1 MKINAI
7 RLNNLNSLRG
17 LVEIRFDQPPF
28 TQYGLFAITGDTGA
42 GKTTLLDAMT
52 LALFGLTARRHEQEV
67 MSNGTNEALAEVEFS
82 AGDGQRYLA
91 RWTQKRTNRKD
102 NPLKKD
108 RLLAIWA
115 DNEWKTI
122 DSGSKVDSSGTRK
135 GEVERVLG
143 LNYEQFKR
151 TVLLAQNEFSAF
163 LHADDNSRS
172 AVLERVTDTEIYTRL
187 SKAAFE
193 RAKTERQ
200 TLTDLEKQR
209 ESLQLLDHE
218 ALEALQNELNDT
230 QKAAQEAN
238 SALQQLQANATWL
251 RQLAQLEARRIDLE
265 AQQQVL
271 NTDSKAF
278 ETNSL
283 RLAAHRRTVPL
294 LSKIALLAATTAA
307 LQNIEAEK
315 QRVATQLETTAAERD
330 QRQQQADTATTA
342 ATEAENEAK
351 NKALVLEQAA
361 RLDEKIGAQQQAL
374 DVNTTRRNALQQQ
387 MTTTATQLAICQ
399 NRLQTANTAFEA
411 ADTWLTANAVAATLT
426 EDLPLAENL
435 RDQLRDLFLQQ
446 KNIENQTTALQ
457 NQAENAQ
464 KAATAAAQQVST
476 AETDYTQQHQS
487 LLDLLEKN
495 ELPANFEAAEA
506 ALDNRVEH
514 HRAATENLKD
524 FTRQYR
530 EYREVLAELAEMREA
545 QSNIVQEDYVL
556 SKDLLTSLD
565 LLTELHE
572 KESLKR
578 QRYEREQTLVNL
590 ERERTRLQP
599 EQPCPLC
606 GSTEHPYRL
615 HGVQAFVD
623 DAERE
628 LREVKTQIAEVTR
641 RNSSLLSNLAQMQ
654 DKIGAVEEELGEALS
669 NQFRTLLARTADYEL
684 QMSGQAI
691 ALDLTAV
698 DWVTAATLIPQQ
710 LTDEEAALAEAK
722 TLRQTVAERLRALRQ
737 VERGL
742 LHAKQAQQERQ
753 HDVRGITWQLETLNQ
768 QKAENTGKITQI
780 EQSLNIILGKYQLV
794 FAPTAAFKTE
804 MDGLRTLRDRF
815 EQQQNTRREAQQLSI
830 SAKTEEE
837 QLAQREK
844 QLNSETA
851 QLDSTIQEQQAQLT
865 QIRSERYNLL
875 ADRNPQN
882 ERERLETAVQNA
894 RRAAAAATQ
903 AFQNLREQYTRLNE
917 NHATFSRQQTQYAE
931 QADQQRQSLT
941 EAATQAGFADLDA
954 LHAAR
959 LPDAEAATLTD
970 TEAALQTRAAE
981 LAQSRRDVEKS
992 LTDTLKQAFAHR
1004 DLPEL
1009 AQYIATTEAEMLQH
1023 QQKTGALQ
1031 EQLAHQAQLAKAVQA
1046 LLTQIEAQRRELARW
1061 DQLHNLIGAADGAA
1075 FRRFAQSITLRQLVQ
1090 HANNHLSKLQG
1101 GRYRLHKK
1109 ANTDLDLEIIDTF
1122 QADNIRSV
1130 STLSGGETFL
1140 ASLALALGLA
1150 DLTARK
1156 TTVQSLFI
1164 DEGFGALDEQALEI
1178 AIDTLETLQ
1187 ARGLMIGVI
1196 SHIRDMK
1203 TRISTQ
1209 IQVSKRGDGFS
1220 AVKVVE

>member
-200 TLTDLEKQR
+200 ALTDLEKQR

-271 NTDSKAF
+271 NTDSQAF

-294 LSKIALLAATTAA
+294 LPKTALLAATTAT

-315 QRVATQLETTAAERD
+315 QRVATQLETTATERD
-330 QRQQQADTATTA
+330 QRQQQADTATAA

-387 MTTTATQLAICQ
+387 MTTTTTQRAICQ

-446 KNIENQTTALQ
+446 KNIENQSTALQ
-457 NQAENAQ
+457 NQTENAQ
-464 KAATAAAQQVST
+464 QAATAAGKEVNA
-476 AETDYTQQHQS
+476 AETAYTQQHQS

-545 QSNIVQEDYVL
+545 QSDIVQEDYVL

-606 GSTEHPYRL
+606 GSTGCMVYRL
-615 HGVQAFVD
+615 
-623 DAERE
+623 
-628 LREVKTQIAEVTR
+628 L
-641 RNSSLLSNLAQMQ
+641 
-654 DKIGAVEEELGEALS
+654 
-669 NQFRTLLARTADYEL
+669 
-684 QMSGQAI
+684 
-691 ALDLTAV
+691 
-698 DWVTAATLIPQQ
+698 
-710 LTDEEAALAEAK
+710 
-722 TLRQTVAERLRALRQ
+722 
-737 VERGL
+737 
-742 LHAKQAQQERQ
+742 
-753 HDVRGITWQLETLNQ
+753 
-768 QKAENTGKITQI
+768 
-780 EQSLNIILGKYQLV
+780 
-794 FAPTAAFKTE
+794 
-804 MDGLRTLRDRF
+804 
-815 EQQQNTRREAQQLSI
+815 
-830 SAKTEEE
+830 
-837 QLAQREK
+837 
-844 QLNSETA
+844 
-851 QLDSTIQEQQAQLT
+851 
-865 QIRSERYNLL
+865 
-875 ADRNPQN
+875 
-882 ERERLETAVQNA
+882 
-894 RRAAAAATQ
+894 
-903 AFQNLREQYTRLNE
+903 
-917 NHATFSRQQTQYAE
+917 
-931 QADQQRQSLT
+931 
-941 EAATQAGFADLDA
+941 
-954 LHAAR
+954 
-959 LPDAEAATLTD
+959 
-970 TEAALQTRAAE
+970 
-981 LAQSRRDVEKS
+981 
-992 LTDTLKQAFAHR
+992 
-1004 DLPEL
+1004 
-1009 AQYIATTEAEMLQH
+1009 
-1023 QQKTGALQ
+1023 
-1031 EQLAHQAQLAKAVQA
+1031 
-1046 LLTQIEAQRRELARW
+1046 
-1061 DQLHNLIGAADGAA
+1061 
-1075 FRRFAQSITLRQLVQ
+1075 
-1090 HANNHLSKLQG
+1090 
-1101 GRYRLHKK
+1101 
-1109 ANTDLDLEIIDTF
+1109 
-1122 QADNIRSV
+1122 
-1130 STLSGGETFL
+1130 
-1140 ASLALALGLA
+1140 
-1150 DLTARK
+1150 
-1156 TTVQSLFI
+1156 
-1164 DEGFGALDEQALEI
+1164 
-1178 AIDTLETLQ
+1178 
-1187 ARGLMIGVI
+1187 
-1196 SHIRDMK
+1196 
-1203 TRISTQ
+1203 
-1209 IQVSKRGDGFS
+1209 
-1220 AVKVVE
+1220 